1 MLHRIL
7 SNISPINANFTVAD
21 IIKSWNQLYKRGFRR
36 TGTTEN
42 TDRAAFFNVQRYI
55 TQNEFLCLLPVLE
68 IHMIKRDIPM
78 LHRRCCLWQITDIHL
93 LVQHL
98 KNTLTAGNG
107 SCQHQKDIA
116 DHHQRIQNL
125 QYIAQK
131 SGQLSHLHRTGKNH
145 IPAEPDDTDN
155 RGIHNQLK
163 QRQIPYRGAKCA
175 FTC

>member
-68 IHMIKRDIPM
+68 IHMIKR
-78 LHRRCCLWQITDIHL
+78 
-93 LVQHL
+93 
-98 KNTLTAGNG
+98 
-107 SCQHQKDIA
+107 
-116 DHHQRIQNL
+116 NL
-125 QYIAQK
+125 
-131 SGQLSHLHRTGKNH
+131 
-145 IPAEPDDTDN
+145 
-155 RGIHNQLK
+155 
-163 QRQIPYRGAKCA
+163 
-175 FTC
+175 